1 MDPNYSPWSE
11 HTYYTF
17 TFSNVKDREAHDEEK
32 PFGEEAIYNRANT
45 GNQGKTSTI
54 VVDSLDDERLGS
66 SYYKIIVKA
75 YKSDSMGVR
84 NPSKDTPLGTAESLL
99 HVKMSW
105 NPVLDWIDS
114 SVWDKYYIENN
125 LEIIYDTSEALIE
138 DYLKDYNS
146 TEGCDQGEFLFL
158 EQIPVTWA
166 MKDGTVYSVEP
177 GASIPSPGQRIPN
190 RHQEAKTGGY
200 RRVSPSLEM

>member
-32 PFGEEAIYNRANT
+32 ALYEEAIYNRANT

-75 YKSDSMGVR
+75 YKSDSMG
-84 NPSKDTPLGTAESLL
+84 S
-99 HVKMSW
+99 
-105 NPVLDWIDS
+105 
-114 SVWDKYYIENN
+114 
-125 LEIIYDTSEALIE
+125 
-138 DYLKDYNS
+138 
-146 TEGCDQGEFLFL
+146 
-158 EQIPVTWA
+158 
-166 MKDGTVYSVEP
+166 
-177 GASIPSPGQRIPN
+177 
-190 RHQEAKTGGY
+190 
-200 RRVSPSLEM
+200 